1 MGRSETPTF
10 RNLVHKSD
18 RVQYIPK
25 SFRFFVVF
33 ESRHDHVISGYHL
46 SQSSHHRTSPPP
58 LWYFSWFVSHHFVIL
73 QFFVEIVFIK
83 PLYFA
88 QKSCFFFWFWRDI
101 FYIELYSI
109 FWRSSFF
116 SRRNTTILTLDKSL
130 SKNLGSLEMLSK
142 SATMEVIQLWY
153 YWIWSKLTV
162 KLWKCWG

>member
-1 MGRSETPTF
+1 MKLITLGNSDFDLRNKVEVMFGGLTPTARWLWVAVVEEVCDSLWQHGFVSDYAMGRSETPTF

-88 QKSCFFFWFWRDI
+88 QKSCFFFDFEGI
-101 FYIELYSI
+101 FSI
-109 FWRSSFF
+109 
-116 SRRNTTILTLDKSL
+116 
-130 SKNLGSLEMLSK
+130 
-142 SATMEVIQLWY
+142 
-153 YWIWSKLTV
+153 
-162 KLWKCWG
+162 